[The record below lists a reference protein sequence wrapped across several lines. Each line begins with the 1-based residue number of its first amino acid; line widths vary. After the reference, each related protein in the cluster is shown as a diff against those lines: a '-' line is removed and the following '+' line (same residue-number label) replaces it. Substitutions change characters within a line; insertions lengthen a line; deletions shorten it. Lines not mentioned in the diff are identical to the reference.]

1 MRIFPHRDRGQWPWL
16 LAYLAIG
23 LTLAVLLGYAAYDA
37 RQTRLARVST
47 LAQDLLWQ
55 EQAIRLHLQTN
66 QNVIENLAYSLAADA
81 IRPADFSA
89 RADALMK
96 ANPEI
101 IAVEYISRE
110 GKRLGGLPVYSDR
123 PNSLPP
129 LNDPALIDAL
139 EGAASLGRPTYSAVI
154 YRNIP
159 QIVLV
164 VPYFR
169 STVYEGAVLASY
181 SLPQLMQ
188 LQVPW
193 WMVQRYDLVLLDQD
207 GQALVPADYTGPQ
220 DRLSKEVGFASP
232 GNGLKLRASV
242 RSEPSPA
249 RRQLA
254 MLVASVV
261 LLLTMLVWALTLVKK
276 RMSERQRAEDALRD
290 EIGFRSAMEDSL
302 TTGLLAIGRE
312 GELIYVNPGFC
323 QLVGWRADELVGLV
337 PPMPFWPPERLSHC
351 ASAFQAIRMGN
362 SPAGGMQLRFMR
374 RDGERFDV
382 RLYASRLIDGRGE
395 HRGWMASLYDTTE
408 IRREREALATSR
420 MQLRTVLEGLDA
432 SVSVTDARTGALLY
446 RNRGHASRFSLN
458 ADAECC
464 LVPLGSQPLHDGQVE
479 ECLDT
484 ISGRWFA
491 VQRRSLDWV
500 DGRPVWLEIATD
512 ITARRQAAEEARL
525 RDERLQHTARLVS
538 MGEMASSLA
547 HELNQ
552 PLAAIAGYAAAGD
565 SLLEIE
571 PPALKRARE
580 TLGKIGDQAARAGQI
595 IRGIRNFVA
604 KRAPRED
611 ECRIDALL
619 AVPMELL
626 APLAR
631 KAQVQI
637 VVEVPSGLPSFRG
650 DGVMLE
656 QVLFNLMKNG
666 IEAMA
671 TLPPAPR
678 RLTVHA
684 GVVDG
689 ALEVSVSDQG
699 VGFSSPNSLFQP
711 FFSTKPDGMG
721 MGLNICRSVME
732 QHRGHLR
739 VENPPE
745 GGCRFVC
752 RLPLT
757 DTRTDMTEENA

>member
-1 MRIFPHRDRGQWPWL
+1 MRILSQRYRGQWPWV

-23 LTLAVLLGYAAYDA
+23 LTLVVLLGYAAYDA
-37 RQTRLARVST
+37 RQIRQTRAST

-81 IRPADFSA
+81 IRPADFAA

-101 IAVEYISRE
+101 AAVEYISRE
-110 GKRLGGLPVYSDR
+110 GKRLGGLPVYSAR
-123 PNSLPP
+123 PSSLTP
-129 LNDPALIDAL
+129 LNDPGLIDAL
-139 EGAASLGRPTYSAVI
+139 EGAASLGRPVYSSVI
-154 YRNIP
+154 YRSTP
-159 QIVLV
+159 QVVLV

-169 STVYEGAVLASY
+169 ATVYEGAVLATY
-181 SLPQLMQ
+181 ELPPLMQ

-193 WMVQRYDLVLLDQD
+193 WMVQRYDLALIDPS
-207 GQALVPADYTGPQ
+207 GQALLPADYVAAP
-220 DRLSKEVGFASP
+220 DRLSKEVAFEPP
-232 GNGLKLRASV
+232 GNGLKLRASI
-242 RSEPSPA
+242 RGDSSPA
-249 RRQLA
+249 SRQIGL
-254 MLVASVV
+254 LIASV
-261 LLLTMLVWALTLVKK
+261 LLLLAMLVWALTLVKK
-276 RMSERQRAEDALRD
+276 RMAERQRAEEALRD
-290 EIGFRSAMEDSL
+290 EIGFRAAMEDSL
-302 TTGLLAIGRE
+302 TTGLLAIGRD

-323 QLVGWRADELVGLV
+323 QLVGWRADELIGLK
-337 PPMPFWPPERLSHC
+337 PPLPFWPPERLSHC

-362 SPAGGMQLRFMR
+362 APAGGLQLRFMR

-446 RNRGHASRFSLN
+446 RNRGHANRFSLQ

-464 LVPLGSQPLHDGQVE
+464 LVPLGAQPLHDGQGE
-479 ECLDT
+479 EHFDV

-500 DGRPVWLEIATD
+500 DGRPVWLEIASD

-595 IRGIRNFVA
+595 IRGIRNFVS

-611 ECRIDALL
+611 DCRIDTLL
-619 AVPMELL
+619 AVPVELL

-631 KAQVQI
+631 KAQVKI
-637 VVEVPSGLPSFRG
+637 VVEIPEGLPSFRG

-671 TLPPAPR
+671 SLPPAPR
-678 RLTVHA
+678 RLTVSA
-684 GVVDG
+684 GVIDG
-689 ALEVSVSDQG
+689 GIEVSVTDQG
-699 VGFSSPNSLFQP
+699 TGLSSPNSLFQP
-711 FFSTKPDGMG
+711 FFSTKADGMG

-739 VENPPE
+739 VEIPPE

-752 RLPLT
+752 RLPLP
-757 DTRTDMTEENA
+757 DTRTDMTEEKA

>member
-1 MRIFPHRDRGQWPWL
+1 MSILFQRYRGQWPWL

-23 LTLAVLLGYAAYDA
+23 LTLVVLLGYAAYDA
-37 RQTRLARVST
+37 RQVRHSRAST

-66 QNVIENLAYSLAADA
+66 QNVIENLAYSLAAGA
-81 IRPADFSA
+81 IRPADFAA

-101 IAVEYISRE
+101 VAIEYISRE
-110 GKRLGGLPVYSDR
+110 GKRLGGLPVYSAR
-123 PNSLPP
+123 PNSLTP
-129 LNDPALIDAL
+129 LNDPDLIDAL
-139 EGAASLGRPTYSAVI
+139 DGAASLGRPTYSSVI
-154 YRNIP
+154 YRSTP
-159 QIVLV
+159 QVVLV

-181 SLPQLMQ
+181 ALPQLMQ

-193 WMVQRYDLVLLDQD
+193 WMVQRYDLALIDRS
-207 GQALVPADYTGPQ
+207 GQALLPADYVAAP
-220 DRLSKEVGFASP
+220 DRLSKEVAFDPP
-232 GNGLKLRASV
+232 GNGLKLRASI
-242 RSEPSPA
+242 RGESSPA
-249 RRQLA
+249 SRQIAL
-254 MLVASVV
+254 LIASV
-261 LLLTMLVWALTLVKK
+261 LLLLAMLVWALTQMKQ
-276 RMSERQRAEDALRD
+276 RMAERQRAEEALRD
-290 EIGFRSAMEDSL
+290 EIGFRAAMEDSL
-302 TTGLLAIGRE
+302 TTGLLAIGRD

-323 QLVGWRADELVGLV
+323 QLVGWRADELVGLM
-337 PPMPFWPPERLSHC
+337 PPLPFWPPERLSHC

-362 SPAGGMQLRFMR
+362 APTGGVQLRFMR

-382 RLYASRLIDGRGE
+382 RLYASRLVDGRGE

-446 RNRGHASRFSLN
+446 RNRDHTRRFPLH

-464 LVPLGSQPLHDGQVE
+464 LVPLGAWPPREATVE
-479 ECLDT
+479 EYLDAA
-484 ISGRWFA
+484 SGRWFA
-491 VQRRSLDWV
+491 LQRRAIDWV
-500 DGRPVWLEIATD
+500 DGRLVWLEIASD
-512 ITARRQAAEEARL
+512 ITERRHAAEEARL

-565 SLLEIE
+565 SLLQIE
-571 PPALKRARE
+571 PPALSRARE

-604 KRAPRED
+604 KRAPREE

-619 AVPMELL
+619 KVPMELL

-637 VVEVPSGLPSFRG
+637 GVDVPDGLPGFRG

-671 TLPPAPR
+671 ALPPAPR
-678 RLTVHA
+678 MLNVKAREF
-684 GVVDG
+684 DG
-689 ALEVSVSDQG
+689 GLEVSITDQG
-699 VGFSSPNSLFQP
+699 SGFSNPGSLFQP

-757 DTRTDMTEENA
+757 ETKTEINEEKA

>member
-1 MRIFPHRDRGQWPWL
+1 MQSFQQRYRGQWPWI

-23 LTLAVLLGYAAYDA
+23 LTLVVLLGYAAYDA
-37 RQTRLARVST
+37 RQMQQSRDST

-66 QNVIENLAYSLAADA
+66 QNVIENLAYSLAAGA

-101 IAVEYISRE
+101 VAVEYISRE

-123 PNSLPP
+123 PNSLAP

-139 EGAASLGRPTYSAVI
+139 DGGASLGRPVYSTVI

-193 WMVQRYDLVLLDQD
+193 WMVQRYDLVLLDPT
-207 GQALVPADYTGPQ
+207 GQALVPADYTVSPG
-220 DRLSKEVGFASP
+220 RLSREVSFEP
-232 GNGLKLRASV
+232 LGNGLKLRASV
-242 RSEPSPA
+242 RSEPEPA

-254 MLVASVV
+254 LLVASVV
-261 LLLTMLVWALTLVKK
+261 LLLALLLWALTLVKK
-276 RMSERQRAEDALRD
+276 RMAERQRAEDALRD
-290 EIGFRSAMEDSL
+290 EIGFRAAMEDSL

-323 QLVGWRADELVGLV
+323 QLVGWRADELVGLM
-337 PPMPFWPPERLSHC
+337 PPLPFWPPERLSHC
-351 ASAFQAIRMGN
+351 ASAFQAIRTGN
-362 SPAGGMQLRFMR
+362 APSGGMQLRFMR
-374 RDGERFDV
+374 RNGERFDV
-382 RLYASRLIDGRGE
+382 SLYASRLVDGRGE
-395 HRGWMASLYDTTE
+395 HRGWMASLYDVTD

-446 RNRGHASRFSLN
+446 RNRGHARSFVLRT
-458 ADAECC
+458 DAECC
-464 LVPLGSQPLHDGQVE
+464 LVPLGAWPPSEVQVE
-479 ECLDT
+479 ECLEPA
-484 ISGRWFA
+484 SGRWFA
-491 VQRRSLDWV
+491 IQRRALDWV

-512 ITARRQAAEEARL
+512 ITERRQAAEDARQ

-565 SLLEIE
+565 NLLQIE
-571 PPALKRARE
+571 PPALNRARE

-604 KRAPRED
+604 KRAPREED
-611 ECRIDALL
+611 CRIETLL

-637 VVEVPSGLPSFRG
+637 ILDVPDGLPGFRG

-671 TLPPAPR
+671 ALPAAPR
-678 RLTVHA
+678 RLTVSA
-684 GVVDG
+684 AVVDA
-689 ALEVSVSDQG
+689 ALEVSVSDEG
-699 VGFSSPNSLFQP
+699 AGFSRPNKLFQP

-752 RLPLT
+752 RLPLS
-757 DTRTDMTEENA
+757 DTKTEITEENA